1 MLYFVFIFVFILTD
15 ICKSEKGE
23 TLVCRYDPEFASL
36 ERVWCKKDSEE
47 CCTGFAF
54 GKKIQSLDNGSVEI
68 TNDTA
73 AAFTVT
79 VQNLTQGSGVYWCG
93 LMFQNQTIIK
103 LAEKSFSTDSPFYV
117 WSLLRWIL
125 FALLLLSSFGI
136 SMFTRKTAKKEKV
149 DDCVY
154 EDVPLRA
161 TRGTDGQADIIT
173 EA

>member
-1 MLYFVFIFVFILTD
+1 MKYFHVISSQYKKTWTFILYLHATD

-68 TNDTA
+68 TNDTP

-103 LAEKSFSTDSPFYV
+103 LAEKSFSTGENLVSGLYYM
-117 WSLLRWIL
+117 L
-125 FALLLLSSFGI
+125 FLDTGTAIQVLVSS
-136 SMFTRKTAKKEKV
+136 
-149 DDCVY
+149 Y
-154 EDVPLRA
+154 
-161 TRGTDGQADIIT
+161 
-173 EA
+173 